1 MSSPS
6 NDSPVGRVG
15 RISRHGAIQPGR
27 TGEVLVPI
35 RGGLEAFL
43 ARDVD
48 GGAIEADREVVV
60 VEYLPSRTVLV
71 TPLHESSQEITPA

>member
-6 NDSPVGRVG
+6 QDSPVGRVG
-15 RISRHGAIQPGR
+15 RVSRHGAILRGR

-43 ARDVD
+43 AQDVD
-48 GGAIEADREVVV
+48 GGEIPADCEVVV

-71 TPLHESSQEITPA
+71 TPLRQHL

>member
-1 MSSPS
+1 MTSPS
-6 NDSPVGRVG
+6 HESPVGRVG
-15 RISRHGAIQPGR
+15 RISRSGAILPGR

-48 GGAIEADREVVV
+48 GGTIAADREVVV
-60 VEYLPSRTVLV
+60 VEYLPSRLVLV
-71 TPLHESSQEITPA
+71 TPLPDSPEETSA

>member
-1 MSSPS
+1 MHSPS
-6 NDSPVGRVG
+6 HDSPVGRVG
-15 RISRHGAIQPGR
+15 RVSRHGAILPGR

-48 GGAIEADREVVV
+48 DGTIEADREVVV

-71 TPLHESSQEITPA
+71 TPLHESPQETPPA